1 MHYIVPIMT
10 AEEELICFQFF
21 GNDGFIISDFNLQ
34 KTEHYKDELIKEITI
49 IKQII
54 L

>member
-34 KTEHYKDELIKEITI
+34 KNRTL
-49 IKQII
+49 
-54 L
+54 

>member
-10 AEEELICFQFF
+10 AEDELICFQFF

-34 KTEHYKDELIKEITI
+34 KIKHLN
-49 IKQII
+49 IKIS
-54 L
+54 